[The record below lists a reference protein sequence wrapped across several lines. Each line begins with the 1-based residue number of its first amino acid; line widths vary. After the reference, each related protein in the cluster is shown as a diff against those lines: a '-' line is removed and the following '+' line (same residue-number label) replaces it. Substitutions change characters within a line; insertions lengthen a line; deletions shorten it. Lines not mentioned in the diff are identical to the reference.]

1 MLLGGGIL
9 GLALLPHA
17 CPVTLFESATAA
29 SMTQDVQ
36 GLVAALVAAK
46 DIEALESA
54 IAAAAAL
61 DQTPGED
68 KQKLRGAGVRGRA
81 ARH

>member
-1 MLLGGGIL
+1 
-9 GLALLPHA
+9 
-17 CPVTLFESATAA
+17 
-29 SMTQDVQ
+29 MTQDVQ